1 MGCDILT
8 LILLERCMP
17 SKQQKP
23 LVAAGILI
31 LAAIWIGLSVKD
43 RSTSVE
49 VAPTPTTEPVLPQ
62 PVSIP
67 IPNNALKQSII
78 DAGDYMVRQQLPNG
92 ELSYQVDFQSGAR
105 QYSPSSTRLMSGT
118 GALYTVCRV
127 SAKTKYCNAGDLAL
141 KKYLDLLV
149 MDPQHFAGACLY
161 TSGTCELGGSAL
173 TIDAIYKRWR
183 ASGSLELD
191 GQNLKQVAVDLG
203 KFILSMRKAEG
214 GFYHAF
220 DPYYGGTAD
229 PNYYSISA
237 AGQSLLALTEL
248 YEMTGNPLWLTQAHE
263 VNDFMITQPVTE
275 DHWHGYALA
284 MLARVDTLTEADSEY
299 ATVIAQTVVEGG
311 VRSLNAKNSSI
322 ASATKI
328 EALASLAQALF
339 LSDEKH
345 EWLDTDIQT
354 FITFVRARQLPANNC
369 DWTISDEMTERYG
382 GGIFSSCDDPSIRV
396 DGQQHYID
404 GITTY
409 LEYQSMTADK

>member
-1 MGCDILT
+1 
-8 LILLERCMP
+8 MP
-17 SKQQKP
+17 SKQQKN
-23 LVAAGILI
+23 I
-31 LAAIWIGLSVKD
+31 LAAVTLILIAVLIGLFSEN
-43 RSTSVE
+43 RATPVE
-49 VAPTPTTEPVLPQ
+49 IAATPTPEPLATQ
-62 PVSIP
+62 PASISISNSP
-67 IPNNALKQSII
+67 LKESLIA
-78 DAGDYMVRQQLPNG
+78 AGEYLVRQQLTNG

-105 QYSPSSTRLMSGT
+105 QYSPSSIRLMSGT

-127 SAKTKYCNAGDLAL
+127 SAETKYCEAGDLAL
-141 KKYLDLLV
+141 KRYLELLV
-149 MDPQHFAGACLY
+149 TDAEHFSGKCLY
-161 TSGTCELGGSAL
+161 TNGTCELGGSAL

-183 ASGSLELD
+183 ATGSLTLGE
-191 GQNLKQVAVDLG
+191 QNLKHIAVELG
-203 KFILSMRKAEG
+203 KFILSMRKPQG

-248 YEMTGNPLWLTQAHE
+248 HEMTGNPLWLSQAHE
-263 VNDFMITQPVTE
+263 VNDFMITQPVIE
-275 DHWHGYALA
+275 DHWHGYALS
-284 MLARVDTLTEADSEY
+284 MLARLDGLTKADKKY
-299 ATVIAQTVVEGG
+299 ATEIAQTVIDGG
-311 VRSLNAKNSSI
+311 VRSLSARNSSI

-339 LSDEKH
+339 LSDEEH
-345 EWLDTDIQT
+345 EWLDTNIQT

-369 DWTISDEMTERYG
+369 DWVISDEMTERYG

-409 LEYQSMTADK
+409 LEYQSMIADK

>member
-1 MGCDILT
+1 
-8 LILLERCMP
+8 MP
-17 SKQQKP
+17 LKQQKNF
-23 LVAAGILI
+23 
-31 LAAIWIGLSVKD
+31 LAAVALIMIAVTIGLFAND
-43 RSTSVE
+43 RATPVE
-49 VAPTPTTEPVLPQ
+49 IATTPTPEPIVTEPPS
-62 PVSIP
+62 VSIP
-67 IPNNALKQSII
+67 NSPLKQSLI
-78 DAGDYMVRQQLPNG
+78 DAGAYMVRQQLPNG

-127 SAKTKYCNAGDLAL
+127 SAETKYCEAADLAL
-141 KKYLDLLV
+141 QRYLELLV
-149 MDPQHFAGACLY
+149 TDAEHFSGTCLY
-161 TSGTCELGGSAL
+161 SNGTCELGGSAL

-183 ASGSLELD
+183 ASGNLTL
-191 GQNLKQVAVDLG
+191 GNQNLKAIAVELG
-203 KFILSMRKAEG
+203 KFILSMRKPDG

-220 DPYYGGTAD
+220 DPYYGGTVD

-248 YEMTGNPLWLTQAHE
+248 HEMTGNPLWLTQARE
-263 VNDFMITQPVTE
+263 VNEFMITQPIIE

-284 MLARVDTLTEADSEY
+284 MLARLDGLTKADKTY
-299 ATVIAQTVVEGG
+299 AAEIAQTVIDGG
-311 VRSLNAKNSSI
+311 VRSLSAKNSSI

-328 EALASLAQALF
+328 EALSSLAQALF
-339 LSDEKH
+339 LSKDAH
-345 EWLDTDIQT
+345 AWLDTDIQT

-409 LEYQSMTADK
+409 LEYQSMIADK

>member
-1 MGCDILT
+1 
-8 LILLERCMP
+8 MP

-23 LVAAGILI
+23 IVAAATLILVAL
-31 LAAIWIGLSVKD
+31 WIGLAVKD
-43 RSTSVE
+43 RSTAVE
-49 VAPTPTTEPVLPQ
+49 IAPTSTPEPVVPQ
-62 PVSIP
+62 PVSIS

-78 DAGDYMVRQQLPNG
+78 AAGDYMVRQQLPNG

-127 SAKTKYCNAGDLAL
+127 SAKTKYCDAADLAL
-141 KKYLDLLV
+141 KRYLELLV
-149 MDPQHFAGACLY
+149 MDPQHFTGACLY

-183 ASGSLELD
+183 AGGSLELD

-203 KFILSMRKAEG
+203 KFILSMRKPEG

-229 PNYYSISA
+229 PNYYSTSA

-248 YEMTGNPLWLTQAHE
+248 HEMTGNPLWLTQAHE

-284 MLARVDTLTEADSEY
+284 MLARLDGLTEADQKY
-299 ATVIAQTVVEGG
+299 ATEIAQTVVKGG
-311 VRSLNAKNSSI
+311 VRSLSAKNSSI

-328 EALASLAQALF
+328 EALASLAQSLF
-339 LSDEKH
+339 LSKDAH
-345 EWLDTDIQT
+345 AWLDPDIQT

-369 DWTISDEMTERYG
+369 DWIISDEMTERYG

-404 GITTY
+404 GLTTY
-409 LEYQSMTADK
+409 LEYQVISNEK